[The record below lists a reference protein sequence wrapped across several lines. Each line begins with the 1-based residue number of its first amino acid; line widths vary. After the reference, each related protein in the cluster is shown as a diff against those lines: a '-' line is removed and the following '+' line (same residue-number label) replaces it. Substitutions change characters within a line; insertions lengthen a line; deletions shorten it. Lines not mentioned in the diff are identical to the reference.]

1 MYTNFNSPPKLIICS
16 MKLHFTIAIDFTAK
30 NGGPNDPT
38 SLHFVHPNSPSAYA
52 EALHDIAQGV
62 CQYDA

>member
-1 MYTNFNSPPKLIICS
+1 

-38 SLHFVHPNSPSAYA
+38 SLHFVHPNIQSPYF
-52 EALHDIAQGV
+52 EALKDVSQAI
-62 CQYDA
+62 CPYDS